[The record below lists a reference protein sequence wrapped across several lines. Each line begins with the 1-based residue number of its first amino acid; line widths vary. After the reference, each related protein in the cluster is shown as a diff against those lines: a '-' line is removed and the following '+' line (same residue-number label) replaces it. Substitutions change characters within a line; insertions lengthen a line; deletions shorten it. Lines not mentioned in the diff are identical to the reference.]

1 MNAREKL
8 LATLVLGG
16 AALFGAALGIRAFV
30 MKPLTDLDKRIVAAR
45 ERLTKIHTERRNF
58 FAAEDRLKSLT
69 KLAFADTTDEASAR
83 SGEALT
89 KQILQAGLDE
99 GDFTRL
105 PLGPRKLR
113 GASEI
118 GWNVQGDGPLAK
130 VVNLLFILEQS
141 PYLLRLEGLVLSQAE
156 KPGDVRVRFRCLT
169 LVMDPAPDVKREPLL
184 AEAGLK
190 SDERRVFDGIASRDL
205 LRPYIKRPPPPPV
218 PVAKAGGNSPA
229 TATPATPPGSPGPE
243 TFRVVS
249 LSEWEGQPEIHV
261 RDLTAQKTV
270 RYKPGDPLAGGTIAL
285 VDYRALPLPGGNGLL
300 SHSRVIVRVKEEF
313 WAIERG
319 QTLADLRKLELAQL
333 PPELVKPVLE
343 APRATP

>member
-8 LATLVLGG
+8 LASLVLGG
-16 AALFGAALGIRAFV
+16 ACLFGGALGIRAFIS
-30 MKPLTDLDKRIVAAR
+30 KPLTDLDKRILAAR
-45 ERLTKIHTERRNF
+45 ERLGKIQTERRSF
-58 FAAEDRLKSLT
+58 FTAEDRLKALGRLT
-69 KLAFADTTDEASAR
+69 FADTVDEASAR

-99 GDFTRL
+99 GNFTRL

-118 GWNVQGDGPLAK
+118 GWNVQGDGALAG

-141 PYLLRLEGLVLSQAE
+141 PHLQRLDGLVLSQAE
-156 KPGDVRVRFRCLT
+156 KPGEVRVRFRCLT
-169 LVMDPAPDVKREPLL
+169 LVFDPAPDVKREALL
-184 AEAGLK
+184 AKASLK
-190 SDERRVFDGIASRDL
+190 SDERRVFDGIVSRDL

-218 PVAKAGGNSPA
+218 VAKAGVGSA
-229 TATPATPPGSPGPE
+229 TATPATPPAPPGPE

-249 LSEWEGQPEIHV
+249 LSEWQGQPEIHV
-261 RDLTAQKTV
+261 RDLTNQKTV
-270 RYKPGDPLAGGTIAL
+270 RYKPGDTLAGGTIAL
-285 VDYRALPLPGGNGLL
+285 VDYRAMPLPGASGLQ
-300 SHSRVIVRVKEEF
+300 SFSRVIVRVKNEF
-313 WAIERG
+313 FAIERG

-333 PPELVKPVLE
+333 PPQLVKPVVE

>member
-8 LATLVLGG
+8 LASLVLGG
-16 AALFGAALGIRAFV
+16 ACLFGGALGLRAFIT
-30 MKPLTDLDKRIVAAR
+30 KPLSDLDKRILAAR
-45 ERLTKIHTERRNF
+45 ERLGKIQTERRNF
-58 FAAEDRLKSLT
+58 FAAEDRLKELG

-89 KQILQAGLDE
+89 KQILQAGLNE
-99 GDFTRL
+99 GEFTRL

-118 GWNVQGDGPLAK
+118 GWNVQGDGPLAR

-169 LVMDPAPDVKREPLL
+169 LVLDPAPDVKLEPLL
-184 AEAGLK
+184 AKVDLK
-190 SDERRVFDGIASRDL
+190 SDERRVFDGIVTRDL

-218 PVAKAGGNSPA
+218 VAAKSGGSSA
-229 TATPATPPGSPGPE
+229 TAVPATPPWPPGPE

-249 LSEWEGQPEIHV
+249 LSEWQGQPEVHV

-270 RYKPGDPLAGGTIAL
+270 RYKPGDALAGGTIAL
-285 VDYRALPLPGGNGLL
+285 VDYRSLPLPGGNGLL
-300 SHSRVIVRVKEEF
+300 SYSRVIVRVKDEF
-313 WAIERG
+313 FAIERG
-319 QTLADLRKLELAQL
+319 QTLADLRKLEVAQL
-333 PPELVKPVLE
+333 PPELVKPGGKAE
-343 APRATP
+343 

>member
-1 MNAREKL
+1 MNAREKT
-8 LATLVLGG
+8 LAVIVLGT
-16 AALFGAALGIRAFV
+16 AALFGGALGIRAFI

-45 ERLTKIHTERRNF
+45 ERLTKIQTERRNF

-69 KLAFADTTDEASAR
+69 KLAFADTVDEASAR

-141 PYLLRLEGLVLSQAE
+141 PNLLRLEGLVLSQAE
-156 KPGDVRVRFRCLT
+156 KPGEVRVRFRCLT
-169 LVMDPAPDVKREPLL
+169 LVMDPAPEVKREPLM
-184 AEAGLK
+184 AKADLK
-190 SDERRVFDGIASRDL
+190 SDERKVFDGIVTRDL

-218 PVAKAGGNSPA
+218 VAKAGGSPAA
-229 TATPATPPGSPGPE
+229 TATPATPPAAPGPE

-249 LSEWEGQPEIHV
+249 LSEWQGQPEVHV
-261 RDLTAQKTV
+261 RDLTAQKTQ
-270 RYKPGDPLAGGTIAL
+270 RYKPGDALAGGTIAL
-285 VDYRALPLPGGNGLL
+285 VDYRPMPLPGTSGLQ
-300 SHSRVIVRVKEEF
+300 SFSRVIVRVKDEF
-313 WAIERG
+313 FAIERG
-319 QTLADLRKLELAQL
+319 QTLADLRKLDLVQL
-333 PPELVKPVLE
+333 PPELAKSAGK
-343 APRATP
+343 AP

>member
-1 MNAREKL
+1 MNAREKT
-8 LATLVLGG
+8 LAVIVLGT
-16 AALFGAALGIRAFV
+16 AALFGGALGIRAFI

-45 ERLTKIHTERRNF
+45 ERLTKIQTERRNF

-69 KLAFADTTDEASAR
+69 KLAFADTVDEASAR

-141 PYLLRLEGLVLSQAE
+141 PNLLRLEGLVLSQAE
-156 KPGDVRVRFRCLT
+156 KPGEVRVRFRCLT
-169 LVMDPAPDVKREPLL
+169 LVMDPAPEVKREPLM
-184 AEAGLK
+184 AKADLK
-190 SDERRVFDGIASRDL
+190 SDERRVFDGIVTRDL

-218 PVAKAGGNSPA
+218 VAKGGGSPAA
-229 TATPATPPGSPGPE
+229 TATPATPPTAPGPE

-249 LSEWEGQPEIHV
+249 LSEWQGQPEVHV
-261 RDLTAQKTV
+261 RDLTAQKTP
-270 RYKPGDPLAGGTIAL
+270 RYKPGDALAGGTIAL
-285 VDYRALPLPGGNGLL
+285 IDYRALPLPGGNGLL
-300 SHSRVIVRVKEEF
+300 SHSRVIVRVKDEF
-313 WAIERG
+313 YAVERG
-319 QTLADLRKLELAQL
+319 QTLADLRKLDLVQL
-333 PPELVKPVLE
+333 PPELAKSAGK
-343 APRATP
+343 AP

>member
-1 MNAREKL
+1 M
-8 LATLVLGG
+8 
-16 AALFGAALGIRAFV
+16 LFRS
-30 MKPLTDLDKRIVAAR
+30 KRILAAR
-45 ERLTKIHTERRNF
+45 ERLGKIQTERRNF
-58 FAAEDRLKSLT
+58 FAAEDRLKELG

-89 KQILQAGLDE
+89 KQILQAGLNE
-99 GDFTRL
+99 GEFTRL

-118 GWNVQGDGPLAK
+118 GWNVQGDGPLAR

-169 LVMDPAPDVKREPLL
+169 LVLDPAPDVKLEPLL
-184 AEAGLK
+184 AKVDLK
-190 SDERRVFDGIASRDL
+190 SDERRVFDGIVTRDL

-218 PVAKAGGNSPA
+218 VAAKSGGSSA
-229 TATPATPPGSPGPE
+229 TAVPATPPGPPGPE

-249 LSEWEGQPEIHV
+249 LSEWQGQPEVHV

-270 RYKPGDPLAGGTIAL
+270 RYKPGDALAGGTIAL
-285 VDYRALPLPGGNGLL
+285 VDYRSLPLPGGNGLL
-300 SHSRVIVRVKEEF
+300 SYSRVIVRVKDEF
-313 WAIERG
+313 FAIERG
-319 QTLADLRKLELAQL
+319 QTLADLRKLEVAQL
-333 PPELVKPVLE
+333 PPELVKPGGKAE
-343 APRATP
+343 

>member
-8 LATLVLGG
+8 LASLVLGG
-16 AALFGAALGIRAFV
+16 ACLFGGALGIRAFI

-45 ERLTKIHTERRNF
+45 ERLGKIQAERRSF
-58 FAAEDRLKSLT
+58 FTAEDRLKALGRLT
-69 KLAFADTTDEASAR
+69 FADSVDEASAR

-99 GDFTRL
+99 GNFTRL

-118 GWNVQGDGPLAK
+118 GWNVQGDGALAT

-141 PYLLRLEGLVLSQAE
+141 PHLQRLDGLVLSQAE
-156 KPGDVRVRFRCLT
+156 KPGEVRVRFRCLT
-169 LVMDPAPDVKREPLL
+169 LVFDPAPDVKREALL
-184 AEAGLK
+184 AKASLK
-190 SDERRVFDGIASRDL
+190 SDERRVFDGIVSRDL

-218 PVAKAGGNSPA
+218 VAKAGVGSA
-229 TATPATPPGSPGPE
+229 TATPATPPAPPGPE

-249 LSEWEGQPEIHV
+249 LSEWQGQPEAHV

-270 RYKPGDPLAGGTIAL
+270 RYKPGDALAGGTIAL
-285 VDYRALPLPGGNGLL
+285 VDYRAMPLPGTSGLQ
-300 SHSRVIVRVKEEF
+300 SFSRVIVRVKGDYF
-313 WAIERG
+313 AIERG

-333 PPELVKPVLE
+333 PPELVKPVVE